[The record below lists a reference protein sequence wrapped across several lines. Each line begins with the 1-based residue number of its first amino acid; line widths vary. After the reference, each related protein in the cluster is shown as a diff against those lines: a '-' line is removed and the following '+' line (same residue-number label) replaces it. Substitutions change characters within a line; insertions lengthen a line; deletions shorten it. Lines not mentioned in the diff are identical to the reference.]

1 MVRINWTKLAVSD
14 LLNIYEYISKDSK
27 RYAEMQVVRIKV
39 STKVLVLFPL
49 SGKVVAEID
58 QKEIRELIEG
68 KYRIIYKLVSPTQID
83 ILTVHHSA
91 RDLSM
96 RKL

>member
-1 MVRINWTKLAVSD
+1 
-14 LLNIYEYISKDSK
+14 
-27 RYAEMQVVRIKV
+27 MQVLKIK
-39 STKVLVLFPL
+39 SATKILVQFPL
-49 SGKVVAEID
+49 SGKIVPEID
-58 QKEIRELIEG
+58 QKEIREIIEG
-68 KYRIIYKLVSPTQID
+68 KYRIIYKLVSTTQID

>member
-1 MVRINWTKLAVSD
+1 MVRINWTKLAVDD

-27 RYAEMQVVRIKV
+27 RYAQMQVLKIK
-39 STKVLVLFPL
+39 SATKILVQFPL
-49 SGKVVAEID
+49 SGKIVPEID
-58 QKEIRELIEG
+58 QKEIREIIEG
-68 KYRIIYKLVSPTQID
+68 KYRIIYKLVSTTQID

-91 RDLSM
+91 RDLTM

>member
-27 RYAEMQVVRIKV
+27 HYAKMQLVRIKI
-39 STKVLVLFPL
+39 STKILIQFPL
-49 SGKVVAEID
+49 SWKVVVEIN
-58 QKEIRELIEG
+58 QKEIREIIEG
-68 KYRIIYKLVSPTQID
+68 RYRIIYKLVSATQID

-91 RDLSM
+91 RDLSR
-96 RKL
+96 RKI